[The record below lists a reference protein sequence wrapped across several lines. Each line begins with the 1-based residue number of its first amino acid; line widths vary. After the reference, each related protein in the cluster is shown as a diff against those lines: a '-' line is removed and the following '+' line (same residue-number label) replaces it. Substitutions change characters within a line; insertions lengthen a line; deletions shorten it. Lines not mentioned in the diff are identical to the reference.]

1 MLVAKS
7 QQDFIQFFL
16 FDIGYSLTNK
26 EFEGSFQNV
35 FEWWRWCW
43 QLGLLFKGGS
53 PEKYQEFSVLGE
65 SEDICHVAPSMS

>member
-26 EFEGSFQNV
+26 ELRAAFRMYSNDDADAGS
-35 FEWWRWCW
+35 W
-43 QLGLLFKGGS
+43 
-53 PEKYQEFSVLGE
+53 
-65 SEDICHVAPSMS
+65 A

>member
-35 FEWWRWCW
+35 FE
-43 QLGLLFKGGS
+43 
-53 PEKYQEFSVLGE
+53 
-65 SEDICHVAPSMS
+65 

>member
-16 FDIGYSLTNK
+16 FDTGYSLTNK

-35 FEWWRWCW
+35 FE
-43 QLGLLFKGGS
+43 
-53 PEKYQEFSVLGE
+53 
-65 SEDICHVAPSMS
+65 